1 MFWYKLS
8 MSENEVKKSQKSD
21 KNGVPFSKAYC
32 RFFLGL
38 CRLIRPILHGVCRK
52 SEAFKRQKKNGAML
66 IVCNHLSAYDFIHF
80 SSAMYGTPLNFVVAE
95 NMMYSMPI
103 FAKLL
108 GSYHAITKKQY
119 FADFACIKNIK
130 KYLDAGIS
138 VLICPEGKVS
148 ANGVTG
154 PIAPS
159 IARLVQ
165 WLGYPVGV
173 IKMQGA
179 SLARP
184 KWAYNLRFVRR
195 GKVITNCD
203 MLFTADEAKKLS
215 KDEIYDRVCLA
226 LYQNEHKWQI
236 DNGIVF
242 KGRRYAEGLDRLLY
256 RCPKCGS
263 EFEMTSQDSHLVCKK
278 CGNDV
283 IYGFDGRLVP
293 QGDSVCPER
302 IDLWYDMQRELV
314 AKEVE
319 NGDFRLSN
327 TVNLF
332 VENEANNGYRFVA
345 NGVLT
350 LDKDK
355 LCFDTDWLERPVG
368 VKSKY
373 GVNNMTL
380 DFDDALGTEP
390 VEDEFKHIEFAVS
403 RCDTVANLPG
413 TAVDMYDDKHVY
425 RFMFDKVLAATK
437 YALCIEEAYKKSKK

>member
-1 MFWYKLS
+1 MR
-8 MSENEVKKSQKSD
+8 ENKVEQNRKSD
-21 KNGVPFSKAYC
+21 KSGVLFSKAYC

-38 CRLIRPILHGVCRK
+38 CRFLRPILHGVCRK
-52 SEAFKRQKKNGAML
+52 SKAFKRQKKNGAML
-66 IVCNHLSAYDFIHF
+66 LVCNHLSAYDFIHF
-80 SSAMYGTPLNFVVAE
+80 SSAMYGAPLNFVVAE

-154 PIAPS
+154 SIAPS

-203 MLFTADEAKKLS
+203 MLFTADEAKNLPKE
-215 KDEIYDRVCLA
+215 EIYDRVCLA
-226 LYQNEHKWQI
+226 IYQNEHKWQI

-256 RCPKCGS
+256 RCPRCGS
-263 EFEMTSQDSHLVCKK
+263 EFEMMSQDSHLTCNK

-283 IYGFDGRLVP
+283 IYGFDGHIVP
-293 QGDSVCPER
+293 QGDSVCPDR
-302 IDLWYDMQRELV
+302 IDLWYDIQRELV

-319 NGDFRLSN
+319 KDDFRISN

-355 LCFDTDWLERPVG
+355 LCFDTNWVERPVG

-373 GVNNMTL
+373 EVNNMTL
-380 DFDDALGTEP
+380 DFDNALGIEP

-437 YALCIEEAYKKSKK
+437 YALCIEEAYKKSKM

>member
-1 MFWYKLS
+1 MDEKDLK
-8 MSENEVKKSQKSD
+8 VKNKD
-21 KNGVPFSKAYC
+21 EKNGVPFSRAYC

-38 CRLIRPILHGVCRK
+38 CRFVRPFLHGVCHK
-52 SEAFKRQKKNGAML
+52 SKAFKKQKKNGAML
-66 IVCNHLSAYDFIHF
+66 VVCNHLSAYDFIHF
-80 SSAMYGTPLNFVVAE
+80 SSAMYGAPLNFVVAE
-95 NMMYSMPI
+95 NMKYSMPI

-108 GSYHAITKKQY
+108 DSYHAIMKKQY

-154 PIAPS
+154 SIAPS

-195 GKVITNCD
+195 GKVHTNCD
-203 MLFTADEAKKLS
+203 MLFTAEEAKSLP
-215 KDEIYDRVCLA
+215 KDEICERVCAA
-226 LYQNEHKWQI
+226 LYQNEHKWQV
-236 DNGIVF
+236 DNGVLF
-242 KGRRYAEGLDRLLY
+242 KGWRYAEGLDRLLY
-256 RCPKCGS
+256 RCAKCGG
-263 EFEMTSQDSHLVCKK
+263 EFDMISQGSHLRCNR

-283 IYGFDGRLVP
+283 VYGFDGRLVA
-293 QGDSVCPER
+293 QGDGVCPER
-302 IDLWYDMQRELV
+302 IDLWYDEERAAV
-314 AKEVE
+314 AKEVAD
-319 NGDFRLSN
+319 GDFHLCE

-332 VENEANNGYRFVA
+332 VENEKNNGYRFVA
-345 NGVLT
+345 NGTLS

-355 LCFDTDWLERPVG
+355 LRFDTDWVVRPVG
-368 VKSKY
+368 VKAKY
-373 GVNNMTL
+373 LVNNMVL
-380 DFDDALGTEP
+380 DFDVADGIEP
-390 VEDEFKHIEFAVS
+390 VEEEFRHLEFSIS
-403 RCDTVANLPG
+403 RCDTVANIPG

-425 RFMFDKVLAATK
+425 RFMFDKKLASTK
-437 YALCIEEAYKKSKK
+437 YALFIEEAYKTSKR

>member
-1 MFWYKLS
+1 MDEK
-8 MSENEVKKSQKSD
+8 NVKNK
-21 KNGVPFSKAYC
+21 KNNSNDVPFSKAYC

-38 CRLIRPILHGVCRK
+38 CRFVRPFLHGVCKK
-52 SEAFKRQKKNGAML
+52 SKAFKRQKKNGAML

-80 SSAMYGTPLNFVVAE
+80 SSAMYGAPLNFVVAE

-119 FADFACIKNIK
+119 FADIACVKSIK
-130 KYLDAGIS
+130 KYLDSGIS
-138 VLICPEGKVS
+138 VLVCPEGKVS

-154 PIAPS
+154 AIAPS

-195 GKVITNCD
+195 GKIITNCD
-203 MLFTADEAKKLS
+203 MLFSAEETKKLP
-215 KDEIYDRVCLA
+215 KDEIYRKICDA

-256 RCPKCGS
+256 RCPKCGT
-263 EFEMTSQDSHLVCKK
+263 EFNTTTSGNRWKCNE
-278 CGNDV
+278 CGNEV
-283 IYGFDGRLVP
+283 VYTYGGKLIP
-293 QGDSVCPER
+293 QGESVCPER
-302 IDLWYDMQRELV
+302 IDLWYDEQRKCAAE
-314 AKEVE
+314 EVK
-319 NGDFRLSN
+319 NDDFRISN

-332 VENEANNGYRFVA
+332 VENEASNGYRFVA
-345 NGVLT
+345 NGTLT
-350 LDKDK
+350 LDKEK
-355 LCFDTDWLERPVG
+355 LCFDTDWVERPVG

-373 GVNNMTL
+373 GVNNMSL
-380 DFDDALGTEP
+380 SFDDAAEIEP
-390 VEDEFKHIEFAVS
+390 VEDEFKHVEFVVS

-413 TAVDMYDDKHVY
+413 TAMDMYDDKHVY
-425 RFMFDKVLAATK
+425 RFMFDKVMAATK
-437 YALCIEEAYKKSKK
+437 YALCIEEAYKLENNKH

>member
-1 MFWYKLS
+1 M
-8 MSENEVKKSQKSD
+8 EQNRKSD
-21 KNGVPFSKAYC
+21 KSGVLFSKAYC

-38 CRLIRPILHGVCRK
+38 CRFLRPILHGVCRK
-52 SEAFKRQKKNGAML
+52 SKAFKRQKKNGAML
-66 IVCNHLSAYDFIHF
+66 LVCNHLSAYDFIHF
-80 SSAMYGTPLNFVVAE
+80 SSAMYGAPLNFVVAE

-154 PIAPS
+154 SIAPS

-203 MLFTADEAKKLS
+203 MLFTADEAKNLPKE
-215 KDEIYDRVCLA
+215 EIYDRVCLA
-226 LYQNEHKWQI
+226 IYQNEHKWQI

-256 RCPKCGS
+256 RCPRCGS
-263 EFEMTSQDSHLVCKK
+263 EFEMMSQDSHLTCNK

-283 IYGFDGRLVP
+283 IYGFDGHIVP
-293 QGDSVCPER
+293 QGDSVCPDR
-302 IDLWYDMQRELV
+302 IDLWYDIQRELV

-319 NGDFRLSN
+319 KDDFRISN

-355 LCFDTDWLERPVG
+355 LCFDTNWVERPVG

-373 GVNNMTL
+373 EVNNMTL
-380 DFDDALGTEP
+380 DFDNALGIEP

-437 YALCIEEAYKKSKK
+437 YALCIEEAYKKSKM

>member
-1 MFWYKLS
+1 
-8 MSENEVKKSQKSD
+8 MSENKVKQTRKSD

-32 RFFLGL
+32 RLFLGL

-52 SEAFKRQKKNGAML
+52 SKAFKRQKKNGAML

-80 SSAMYGTPLNFVVAE
+80 SSAMYGAPLNFVVAE

-119 FADFACIKNIK
+119 FADFACIKNVK

-154 PIAPS
+154 SIAPS

-203 MLFTADEAKKLS
+203 MLFTADEAKKLT
-215 KDEIYDRVCLA
+215 KDEIYDRVCSA

-256 RCPKCGS
+256 RCPRCGS
-263 EFEMTSQDSHLVCKK
+263 EFEMTSQDSHLTCNK

-283 IYGFDGRLVP
+283 IYGFDGHIVP
-293 QGDSVCPER
+293 QGDSVCPDR
-302 IDLWYDMQRELV
+302 IDLWYDIQRELV
-314 AKEVE
+314 AKEVG
-319 NGDFRLSN
+319 NDDFRISN

-355 LCFDTDWLERPVG
+355 LCFDTDWVERPVG

-380 DFDDALGTEP
+380 DFDDALGTES
-390 VEDEFKHIEFAVS
+390 VEDEFKHVEFAVS

>member
-1 MFWYKLS
+1 M
-8 MSENEVKKSQKSD
+8 NEKNGKID
-21 KNGVPFSKAYC
+21 KNCKNEVPFSKAYC

-38 CRLIRPILHGVCRK
+38 CRVIRLILHGVCRQSK
-52 SEAFKRQKKNGAML
+52 AFKRQKKNGAML
-66 IVCNHLSAYDFIHF
+66 LVCNHLSAYDFIHF
-80 SSAMYGTPLNFVVAE
+80 SSAMCGAPLNFVVAE

-108 GSYHAITKKQY
+108 GSYHAIMKKQY
-119 FADFACIKNIK
+119 FADLACIKSIK

-154 PIAPS
+154 AIAPS

-195 GKVITNCD
+195 GRVITNCD
-203 MLFTADEAKKLS
+203 MLFTQEEAKSLS
-215 KDEIYDRVCLA
+215 KDEIYRKICDA
-226 LYQNEHKWQI
+226 LYQNEHKWQVE
-236 DNGIVF
+236 NGIIF
-242 KGRRYAEGLDRLLY
+242 KGKRYAEGLDRLLY

-263 EFEMTSQDSHLVCKK
+263 EFEMTSSGSHLTCTR

-283 IYGFDGRLVP
+283 VYGYDGRLRP

-302 IDLWYDMQRELV
+302 IDLWYDEQRSKACE
-314 AKEVE
+314 EVQKD
-319 NGDFRLSN
+319 DFRLSN

-332 VENEANNGYRFVA
+332 VENESNNGYRFVA

-350 LDKDK
+350 LDKNK
-355 LCFDTDWLERPVG
+355 LCFDTDWQQRPVG

-373 GVNNMTL
+373 GVNNMSL
-380 DFDDALGTEP
+380 DFDTESGIEP
-390 VEDEFKHIEFAVS
+390 VENEFKHVEFAVS

-413 TAVDMYDDKHVY
+413 SAVDMYDDKHVY
-425 RFMFDKVLAATK
+425 RFMFDKVMAATK
-437 YALCIEEAYKKSKK
+437 YALCIEEAYKLGKK

>member
-1 MFWYKLS
+1 MDEKRAK
-8 MSENEVKKSQKSD
+8 MEKNNKSD
-21 KNGVPFSKAYC
+21 APFSKAYC

-38 CRLIRPILHGVCRK
+38 CRFVRPFLHGVCKK
-52 SEAFKRQKKNGAML
+52 SKSFKRQKENGAML

-80 SSAMYGTPLNFVVAE
+80 SSAMYGAPLNFVVAE

-119 FADFACIKNIK
+119 FADLACIKNIK
-130 KYLDAGIS
+130 KYLDQGIS

-154 PIAPS
+154 AIAPS

-195 GKVITNCD
+195 GRVVTNCD
-203 MLFTADEAKKLS
+203 MLFTKEEAKSLS
-215 KDEIYDRVCLA
+215 KEEIYQKICDA

-236 DNGIVF
+236 ENGIIF
-242 KGRRYAEGLDRLLY
+242 KGSRYAEGLDRLLY

-263 EFEMTSQDSHLVCKK
+263 EFEMSSSGSHLKCNR

-283 IYGFDGRLVP
+283 VYGYDGRLVP
-293 QGDSVCPER
+293 QGDGVCPER
-302 IDLWYDMQRELV
+302 IDLWYDEQRALV
-314 AKEVE
+314 AKEVQ
-319 NGDFRLSN
+319 NGDFKLSN

-332 VENEANNGYRFVA
+332 VENELNNGYRFVA

-355 LCFDTDWLERPVG
+355 LCFDTDWQERPVG

-373 GVNNMTL
+373 GVNNMSL
-380 DFDDALGTEP
+380 DFDTANGTEK
-390 VEDEFKHIEFAVS
+390 VEDEFKHVEFVVS

-413 TAVDMYDDKHVY
+413 SAVDMYDDKHVY
-425 RFMFDKVLAATK
+425 RFMFDKVMAATK
-437 YALCIEEAYKKSKK
+437 YALCIEEAYKLGKK

>member
-1 MFWYKLS
+1 

-21 KNGVPFSKAYC
+21 KNGVPFSKVYC

-80 SSAMYGTPLNFVVAE
+80 SSAMYGAPLNFVVAE

-154 PIAPS
+154 SIAPS
-159 IARLVQ
+159 IARLVG

-203 MLFTADEAKKLS
+203 MLFTADEAKTLS

-236 DNGIVF
+236 ENGIVF

-263 EFEMTSQDSHLVCKK
+263 EFEMTSQGSHLTCQK

-283 IYGFDGRLVP
+283 IYGFDGRFVP
-293 QGDSVCPER
+293 QGDSVCPDR

-314 AKEVE
+314 AKEVG
-319 NGDFRLSN
+319 NDDFRLSN

-345 NGVLT
+345 NGVLS

-368 VKSKY
+368 VKSKFK
-373 GVNNMTL
+373 VNNMTL

-390 VEDEFKHIEFAVS
+390 VEDEFKHVEFAVS

>member
-1 MFWYKLS
+1 

-80 SSAMYGTPLNFVVAE
+80 SSAMYGAPLNFVVAE

-108 GSYHAITKKQY
+108 GSYHAITKKQF

-148 ANGVTG
+148 SNGVTG

-203 MLFTADEAKKLS
+203 MLFTADDAKKLS
-215 KDEIYDRVCLA
+215 KDEIYDRLCLA

-263 EFEMTSQDSHLVCKK
+263 EFEMTSQDSHLVCQK

-283 IYGFDGRLVP
+283 VYTYDGRLESV
-293 QGDSVCPER
+293 GDSVSLKR
-302 IDLWYDMQRELV
+302 IDLWYAVQKGLV
-314 AKEVE
+314 AQEVKSD
-319 NGDFRLSN
+319 DFCISDK
-327 TVNLF
+327 VNLF
-332 VENEANNGYRFVA
+332 VENEKNNGYRFVA
-345 NGVLT
+345 SGVMT
-350 LDKDK
+350 LDKQN
-355 LCFDTDWLERPVG
+355 LSFHTDWQTRPKG

-373 GVNNMTL
+373 GVNSMTY
-380 DFDDALGTEP
+380 DVDDEQGTEP
-390 VEDEFKHIEFAVS
+390 VEDEFKDIVFPIN
-403 RCDTVANLPG
+403 RTDTVANLPG
-413 TAVDMYDDKHVY
+413 TALDMYDDKHVY
-425 RFMFDKVLAATK
+425 RFMFSERKSSTKYVLA
-437 YALCIEEAYKKSKK
+437 IEEMYKQKNN

>member
-1 MFWYKLS
+1 
-8 MSENEVKKSQKSD
+8 MSENCEKTRNKAKVD
-21 KNGVPFSKAYC
+21 APFSKAYC

-38 CRLIRPILHGVCRK
+38 CRFVRPFLHGVCK
-52 SEAFKRQKKNGAML
+52 QSKAFKQQKKSGAML
-66 IVCNHLSAYDFIHF
+66 LVCNHLSAYDFIHF
-80 SSAMYGTPLNFVVAE
+80 SSAMYGAPLNFVVAE

-103 FAKLL
+103 FAKLIS
-108 GSYHAITKKQY
+108 SYHAITKKQY
-119 FADFACIKNIK
+119 FADLACIKNIK

-154 PIAPS
+154 AIAPS

-195 GKVITNCD
+195 GKVRTNCD
-203 MLFTADEAKKLS
+203 MLFTAEESKTLK
-215 KDEIYDRVCLA
+215 KDEIYQKICAA
-226 LYQNEHKWQI
+226 LYHNEHKWQV
-236 DNGIVF
+236 DNKIIF

-256 RCPKCGS
+256 RCPRCGS
-263 EFEMTSQDSHLVCKK
+263 EFAMTSSGSHLTCKK

-283 IYGFDGRLVP
+283 VYKYDGRLVA
-293 QGDSVCPER
+293 QGDGVCPAR
-302 IDLWYDMQRELV
+302 IDIWYDEQRAIV
-314 AKEVE
+314 AKEVANE
-319 NGDFRLSN
+319 DFRLSN

-332 VENEANNGYRFVA
+332 VENEQNNGYRFVA
-345 NGVLT
+345 NGVLS
-350 LDKDK
+350 LDCNK
-355 LCFDTDWLERPVG
+355 LCFDTDWEQRPVG
-368 VKSKY
+368 VKEKY
-373 GVNNMTL
+373 GVNNMKL
-380 DFDDALGTEP
+380 DFDLAEGIEK
-390 VEDEFKHIEFAVS
+390 VEDEFKHVEFAVS

-425 RFMFDKVLAATK
+425 RFIFDKTMAATK
-437 YALCIEEAYKKSKK
+437 YALCIEEAYKRHQK